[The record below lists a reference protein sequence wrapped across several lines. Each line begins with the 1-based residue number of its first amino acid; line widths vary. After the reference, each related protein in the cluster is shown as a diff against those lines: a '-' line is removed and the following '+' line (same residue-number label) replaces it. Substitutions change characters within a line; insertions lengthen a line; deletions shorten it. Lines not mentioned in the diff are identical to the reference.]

1 MFASIKR
8 HLFLVFVLLGSIE
21 MRAQAPD
28 AMKKEIDDLLRKNSN
43 LLLWLISV
51 VSAFVLL
58 SAFLIYNRYR
68 LKQKTSDELERLSIV
83 ASETDNV
90 VLILSPEGEVE
101 WANES
106 FNRLNGITIEEL
118 KRQKGNT
125 IFEISNNPAIKDAVR
140 QAIEEKR
147 SVFYEALNLNVK
159 NRTVW
164 ESTTLTPIF
173 NKDGLLKKLVIID
186 TDVTARKEAEELV
199 NQKNKDITDSIRY
212 AGKIQR
218 SLLPSEKMIDR
229 ELKKQNPST

>member
-1 MFASIKR
+1 
-8 HLFLVFVLLGSIE
+8 
-21 MRAQAPD
+21 
-28 AMKKEIDDLLRKNSN
+28 
-43 LLLWLISV
+43 
-51 VSAFVLL
+51 
-58 SAFLIYNRYR
+58 
-68 LKQKTSDELERLSIV
+68 DELERLSIV